1 MIFLQPS
8 VRRTSDMSFTYS
20 VNTDGTVSNV
30 QFEKTEVWGY
40 NVTCAEDILD
50 DLDAQ
55 NGQMAYLQEVALEEL
70 MDEQWDELHS
80 FQSDD

>member
-1 MIFLQPS
+1 
-8 VRRTSDMSFTYS
+8 MSFTYS

-40 NVTCAEDILD
+40 NITCAEDILD